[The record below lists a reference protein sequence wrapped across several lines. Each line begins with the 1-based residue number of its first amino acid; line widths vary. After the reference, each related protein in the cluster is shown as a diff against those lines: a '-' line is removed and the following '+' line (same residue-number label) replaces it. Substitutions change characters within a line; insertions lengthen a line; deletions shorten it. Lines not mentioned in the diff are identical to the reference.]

1 MSESKRVPLQE
12 KPLIFVDVE
21 TTGLDPQ
28 VQEIIE
34 FAAVRDDTGESF
46 ETKIKPS
53 RIETASEYALKLNGY
68 NEEDWAN
75 APTMAEILPHI
86 VEFLEGVVIAGQ
98 NPRFDAS
105 FINAASKE
113 HGIDLRVDYHV
124 IDVAT
129 LTYEHLFPCGIES
142 LSLKNVCEFLGVAPE
157 PSVHRALNGALTA
170 QRIYHILLRAG
181 WLKRLLWKV
190 KGVWRKRQRGANP

>member
-1 MSESKRVPLQE
+1 MSDSKKVPLQE
-12 KPLIFVDVE
+12 KPLTFVDVE

-46 ETKIKPS
+46 TTKIKPK

-68 NEEDWAN
+68 TEEAWAD
-75 APTMAEILPHI
+75 APEMADILPEI
-86 VEFLEGVVIAGQ
+86 VEFLKDSVIAGQ
-98 NPRFDAS
+98 NPRFDAK

-129 LTYEHLFPCGIES
+129 LTYEHLFPCGIDS
-142 LSLKNVCEFLGVAPE
+142 LSLKNVCEFLGIPPE
-157 PSVHRALNGALTA
+157 PEVHRALNGVLTA
-170 QRIYHILLRAG
+170 RKVYHILLRANC
-181 WLKRLLWKV
+181 LQRLRWKMRGMLWK
-190 KGVWRKRQRGANP
+190 RQKGANP